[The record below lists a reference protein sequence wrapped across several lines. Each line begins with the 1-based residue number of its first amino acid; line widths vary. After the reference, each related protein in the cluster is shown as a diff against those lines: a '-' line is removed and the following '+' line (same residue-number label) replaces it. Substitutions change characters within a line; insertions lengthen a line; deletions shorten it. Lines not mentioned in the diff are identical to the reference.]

1 MYVGRI
7 RNIMRILATTII
19 PVIIRLSNKTFNAC
33 ILEYSFLKSTSEK
46 QVQYHI
52 IYLIVYET
60 AEPALMKSLYF
71 QWREIIYR

>member
-33 ILEYSFLKSTSEK
+33 ILEYSFLKSRSEK
-46 QVQYHI
+46 QV
-52 IYLIVYET
+52 
-60 AEPALMKSLYF
+60 
-71 QWREIIYR
+71 